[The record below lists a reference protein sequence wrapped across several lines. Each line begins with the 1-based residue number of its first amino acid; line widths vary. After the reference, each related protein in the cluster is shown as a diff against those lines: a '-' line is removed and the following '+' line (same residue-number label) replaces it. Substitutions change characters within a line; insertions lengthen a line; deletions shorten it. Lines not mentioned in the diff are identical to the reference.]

1 MFIAKV
7 QQFSASTS
15 LRDGVPGRVEAISEI
30 ASASL
35 LSLPRNDRLN
45 AYPSVLALIVFMMV
59 SVCFVSFASGAV
71 DRFGE
76 ANQFYRDKKYD
87 EAVRIYEEVV
97 KSRPMAEVY
106 YNLGNSYFKS
116 KKLGWAILNYERARR
131 LKPRDRDALTNLA
144 YANRLIEYRIED
156 KQNWYF
162 RKKSELLQFVT
173 IEECWALALGA
184 YFLFMVGLFIS
195 LARRQRPFFGR
206 LGALAICLL
215 IFCSVPLLLKLG
227 ERGMGRPGIVTE
239 PQAEVRYGP
248 SNSDRIAFRLVEG
261 LKVSLNDEKQDWY
274 RVQLTDGRGGWVPK
288 SQVTPV

>member
-1 MFIAKV
+1 M
-7 QQFSASTS
+7 
-15 LRDGVPGRVEAISEI
+15 LRAIKSNF
-30 ASASL
+30 
-35 LSLPRNDRLN
+35 PR
-45 AYPSVLALIVFMMV
+45 SVLLALVVLWTGTVFTGP
-59 SVCFVSFASGAV
+59 FVLGAV

-76 ANQFYRDKKYD
+76 ANQFYRDKNYD
-87 EAVRIYEEVV
+87 EAVRIYEEIAMSGP
-97 KSRPMAEVY
+97 KAEIY

-116 KKLGWAILNYERARR
+116 KKLGLAILNYERARR
-131 LKPRDRDALTNLA
+131 LRPRDRDVLTNLV

-156 KQNWYF
+156 KRNWYF
-162 RKKSELLQFVT
+162 RKKSELLQFAT

-195 LARRQRPFFGR
+195 LARRQRPLFGR
-206 LGALAICLL
+206 LGALAVCLL

-274 RVQLTDGRGGWVPK
+274 RIQLTDGRGGWVPK